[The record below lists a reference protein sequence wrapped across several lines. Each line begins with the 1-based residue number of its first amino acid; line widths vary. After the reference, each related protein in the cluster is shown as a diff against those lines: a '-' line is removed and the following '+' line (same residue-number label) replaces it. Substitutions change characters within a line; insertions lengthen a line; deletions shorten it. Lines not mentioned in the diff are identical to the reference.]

1 MDTTSS
7 DSDPATPGTTLW
19 EVTRLWRT
27 ALALALFAAAMWLAW
42 LGWDHEYYKV
52 DGVWQG
58 PYRSWQ
64 VVGCGLSIATATVF
78 AFLRVPRP
86 ATVFVLAIAADI
98 GVAVPWAVDASS
110 DETGMWV
117 VGLFLLLV
125 GGCLGLTTLLA
136 VTNAVT
142 GSRRST
148 TRDLVVCCALTV
160 LAVLVFLPLAIVPLA
175 GAAWVFFAR
184 WLPDRRRAT
193 IDGAAR

>member
-1 MDTTSS
+1 M
-7 DSDPATPGTTLW
+7 
-19 EVTRLWRT
+19 TRLWRT
-27 ALALALFAAAMWLAW
+27 AAALALFAAAMWFAW

-52 DGVWQG
+52 DRVWQG
-58 PYRSWQ
+58 PYRAWQ

-78 AFLRVPRP
+78 AFLRVPRT
-86 ATVFVLAIAADI
+86 AAIFVLAIAAAI
-98 GVAVPWAVDASS
+98 GVAVPWSLDASS

-125 GGCLGLTTLLA
+125 GGGLGLVTLLS

-142 GSRRST
+142 GSRHST

-160 LAVLVFLPLAIVPLA
+160 LAALVFLPLAIVPLT
-175 GAAWVFFAR
+175 GAAWVFLAR